1 MEHIQKYKIEDE
13 SLDDQ
18 PDNFIYSQNSYSNN
32 IPSKNNNN
40 ISKNIQ
46 NKTIKVTQPK
56 VQLSDLGVSAN
67 KKSLNQ
73 NQGSNFTK
81 SENLQKINNKNII
94 PNINNIN
101 NNFKLSNNNFQKQ
114 DPQII
119 TPIKDNKNKNIN
131 LNLNNN
137 INNNPMLNSEMNFTN
152 IELNED
158 IINIEGQNIENNQL
172 LGTEN
177 EEIKNTDID
186 LEQEHN
192 YNNLDNENN
201 LDNNDNDNDNAYHHV
216 QIIDE
221 DVENFKRRLDIMM
234 KNFRTDTL
242 KDFMAIKRNLLIEQ
256 KTCIENEKQKCDA
269 LLSSKSDLIEHLK
282 DDLAKT
288 QKALNNQ
295 IIIKEKLVEILFK
308 KNHDKLIKNKK
319 SLAFHGVLLKYH
331 NKKKIKKDKIK
342 KMRKKHWD
350 NYKITFFKNLKQNWK
365 DMKIYKI
372 VSVKEKACD
381 DKLNEMAQY
390 YGKEINDLR
399 NKLNEANLTIEQS
412 NQSKAQIQ
420 ENLKKVLMR
429 GVMAM
434 NMEAMNVLDKDVLP
448 KTDISAIADNIM
460 NNVNNISNITGA
472 NSNNNNNIE
481 GCFST
486 VNQGII
492 NNNSNNNSN
501 IKLNQTGSGP
511 GVNIKVGGANEDNNL
526 MATVI
531 PANQSFQ
538 PNSVT
543 FKNTNNINNNISNN
557 TLLNNTNPINKDS
570 YWLNAP
576 SVPVDIQ
583 KNIISTENKLNREAM
598 VMTINNNNNILNN
611 IDTEKDNQGND
622 FDDELNSRTYNISPM
637 NPIDT
642 KYFNNNHSLLDNNA
656 KLPQY
661 NYNNNNYYD
670 EMQQNMLG
678 IKNEF
683 SMIKQN
689 QSSMMDEDSLNSY
702 AIGNKNIISNNINTT
717 SNNSKPSMYAT
728 TNNTS
733 NNIRSNSKKGNN
745 NNHIGNK
752 KGNAKNSKVPV
763 GGKSNTT
770 MNKKGAINKNKK

>member
-18 PDNFIYSQNSYSNN
+18 TDNYMYSQNSYSNN
-32 IPSKNNNN
+32 ITSKNNNN
-40 ISKNIQ
+40 FSKTIQ

-56 VQLSDLGVSAN
+56 IQISDLGVSSN
-67 KKSLNQ
+67 KKPNYQNSNFIKSDISVNINKSNNNPNVNINSNFKSLN
-73 NQGSNFTK
+73 NM
-81 SENLQKINNKNII
+81 
-94 PNINNIN
+94 
-101 NNFKLSNNNFQKQ
+101 
-114 DPQII
+114 
-119 TPIKDNKNKNIN
+119 
-131 LNLNNN
+131 NLNNN
-137 INNNPMLNSEMNFTN
+137 LLKKDPPLISAINDQKNINNLNNPMNNSEMNFTN
-152 IELNED
+152 NFE
-158 IINIEGQNIENNQL
+158 INDDLTNTEHINLEENQL
-172 LGTEN
+172 KQEIG
-177 EEIKNTDID
+177 EIKNTEINQEENND
-186 LEQEHN
+186 LEIN
-192 YNNLDNENN
+192 NENV
-201 LDNNDNDNDNAYHHV
+201 DNAYHHV

-221 DVENFKRRLDIMM
+221 DVENFKRRLDIMV

-288 QKALNNQ
+288 QKALNSQ

-308 KNHDKLIKNKK
+308 KNHDKIIKNQK
-319 SLAFHGVLLKYH
+319 SLAFHGVLMKYH
-331 NKKKIKKDKIK
+331 NKKKVKKDKIK

-350 NYKITFFKNLKQNWK
+350 NYKAIFFKNLKQNWK

-412 NQSKAQIQ
+412 NQAKTQIQ

-460 NNVNNISNITGA
+460 NNVNNISNTTGA
-472 NSNNNNNIE
+472 LNNNISNNNTE
-481 GCFST
+481 GCFTT
-486 VNQGII
+486 VNQGLVNNNTNNNLN
-492 NNNSNNNSN
+492 NNNS
-501 IKLNQTGSGP
+501 ILGQTGS
-511 GVNIKVGGANEDNNL
+511 GVNIKVGVNEDNNL

-538 PNSVT
+538 PNTVT
-543 FKNTNNINNNISNN
+543 FKNTNNLNNN

-583 KNIISTENKLNREAM
+583 KNIITTDNKYNREAM
-598 VMTINNNNNILNN
+598 IMTVNNNNNILQNLDSEQN
-611 IDTEKDNQGND
+611 NQGND

-642 KYFNNNHSLLDNNA
+642 KYINSNHSLLDNNA
-656 KLPQY
+656 RIP
-661 NYNNNNYYD
+661 NSNFNNNINYYD

-689 QSSMMDEDSLNSY
+689 QSSMLEEDSLNSY
-702 AIGNKNIISNNINTT
+702 GIGNKNFMSNNMN
-717 SNNSKPSMYAT
+717 SNNKSSFYQT

-733 NNIRSNSKKGNN
+733 NLRSNSKKSISSNV
-745 NNHIGNK
+745 NK
-752 KGNAKNSKVPV
+752 KGGLKNNKLPL
-763 GGKSNTT
+763 GGKNNGT
-770 MNKKGAINKNKK
+770 NKKGALNTKNKK

>member
-18 PDNFIYSQNSYSNN
+18 TDNFIYSQNSN
-32 IPSKNNNN
+32 INKISTKNNNF
-40 ISKNIQ
+40 SKIAQ
-46 NKTIKVTQPK
+46 NKTIKVSQPK
-56 VQLSDLGVSAN
+56 MQLNDLSVSSN
-67 KKSLNQ
+67 KKPLNQNSIFIKSEMTSKINNNNNILNMNNINNNFKSLN
-73 NQGSNFTK
+73 NVNMNNLSNKEAKTLYSIQDK
-81 SENLQKINNKNII
+81 NLN
-94 PNINNIN
+94 NINNIN
-101 NNFKLSNNNFQKQ
+101 NN
-114 DPQII
+114 
-119 TPIKDNKNKNIN
+119 
-131 LNLNNN
+131 
-137 INNNPMLNSEMNFTN
+137 PMMNSEMNFTN
-152 IELNED
+152 LEINED
-158 IINIEGQNIENNQL
+158 ITDIAGQNVEENLIGN
-172 LGTEN
+172 GID
-177 EEIKNTDID
+177 EIKNTDKD
-186 LEQEHN
+186 LDQ
-192 YNNLDNENN
+192 ENN
-201 LDNNDNDNDNAYHHV
+201 DNLNDNNDMDNAYHHV
-216 QIIDE
+216 QVIDE
-221 DVENFKRRLDIMM
+221 DVENFKRRLDIMV

-288 QKALNNQ
+288 QKSLNSQ

-308 KNHDKLIKNKK
+308 KNHDKILKNLK

-331 NKKKIKKDKIK
+331 NKKKVKKDKIK

-350 NYKITFFKNLKQNWK
+350 NYKNTFFKNLKQNWRE
-365 DMKIYKI
+365 MKIYKI

-399 NKLNEANLTIEQS
+399 NKLNEANSIIEQS
-412 NQSKAQIQ
+412 NQAKAQIQ

-460 NNVNNISNITGA
+460 NNVNIPTTTTNNTQ
-472 NSNNNNNIE
+472 NNNNIE
-481 GCFST
+481 GCFTT
-486 VNQGII
+486 VNKGIS
-492 NNNSNNNSN
+492 NNNSNNTL
-501 IKLNQTGSGP
+501 LNQNNS
-511 GVNIKVGGANEDNNL
+511 GVNIKVGVNEDSNL

-538 PNSVT
+538 PNMAT
-543 FKNTNNINNNISNN
+543 FKNANNNLNNNN

-576 SVPVDIQ
+576 SVPIDIQ
-583 KNIISTENKLNREAM
+583 KNIISTDNKFNREAM
-598 VMTINNNNNILNN
+598 IMTLNNNNINNNILNN
-611 IDTEKDNQGND
+611 IEIEHENQGND

-642 KYFNNNHSLLDNNA
+642 KYINSNHSLMDNNA
-656 KLPQY
+656 KMPQY
-661 NYNNNNYYD
+661 NYNNNPNYYD
-670 EMQQNMLG
+670 ELQQNMLG

-689 QSSMMDEDSLNSY
+689 QSSMLDEDSLNSY
-702 AIGNKNIISNNINTT
+702 AIGNKNIISSNMNNN
-717 SNNSKPSMYAT
+717 SNNKTSFYAT

-733 NNIRSNSKKGNN
+733 NNNNRSNSKKGIS
-745 NNHIGNK
+745 NNHINIGNK
-752 KGNAKNSKVPV
+752 KGNIKNNKVPS
-763 GGKSNTT
+763 GKNNINS
-770 MNKKGAINKNKK
+770 NKKNTLNTKNKK